1 MTIPNLLTLARILL
15 TPLLVWLLLD
25 HRMGQ
30 ALVVFF
36 IAGITDGLDGLIARL
51 FQQKTRLG
59 AYLDPLADKLLLVS
73 SFILLGYLQK
83 VPTWLAV
90 VAVSRDAIITLG
102 ILTLMFHQ
110 VSVEIRPSL
119 LGKMTTLI
127 QILTVFLTLARPYLE
142 LPGWCYGFL
151 YWTTA
156 VLCLVTG
163 FQYIRMGNRLWE
175 KQRADT
181 IEAGS

>member
-25 HRMGQ
+25 NRLGQ

-36 IAGITDGLDGLIARL
+36 VAGITDGLDGLIARL
-51 FQQKTRLG
+51 FHQKTRLG

-73 SFILLGYLQK
+73 SFILLSHLQL

-90 VAVSRDAIITLG
+90 VAVSRDAIIVLG

-110 VSVEIRPSL
+110 VRVEINPSL
-119 LGKMTTLI
+119 LSKMTTLV
-127 QILTVFLTLARPYLE
+127 QILTVLLTLARPYLA
-142 LPGWCYGFL
+142 LPAWSYPFL
-151 YWTTA
+151 YWSIA
-156 VLCLVTG
+156 LLCLATG
-163 FQYIRMGNRLWE
+163 FQYILRGNRLWE
-175 KQRADT
+175 GERDDAD
-181 IEAGS
+181 EASA